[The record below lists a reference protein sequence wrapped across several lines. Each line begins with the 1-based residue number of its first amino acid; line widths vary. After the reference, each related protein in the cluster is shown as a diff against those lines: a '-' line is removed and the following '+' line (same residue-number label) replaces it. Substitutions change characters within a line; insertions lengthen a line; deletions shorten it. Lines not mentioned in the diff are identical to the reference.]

1 MTPQEKI
8 IDLRSDTVTKPTL
21 GMWEALRELNDSKI
35 GDDVFREDP
44 TVNKLESEA
53 ARLMNKEAALYVTSG
68 TQGNLITLLS
78 NTNPGEEILIE
89 RKSHIFLYE
98 VGSAARIGG
107 LTSKTYN
114 SVTGFPNEEELRN
127 MIRTRSDLHQPWTTL
142 LAVENTHNTHG
153 GVVIK
158 PRDLNQLSNLCH
170 DLDIKF
176 HMDGARIFNAAVAT
190 DLPLNTFTDNVDSIM
205 FCLSKGMAAPVG
217 SMIAGSQEFIDRARK
232 FRKMLGGGM
241 RQAGVIA
248 IMGLIALTHDW
259 RAQIKED
266 HLNAQNLANGL
277 RKENLNITVPNPESN
292 ILLVQCPEESPVSK
306 IIDDLKE
313 SGLLALPMKSKIRL
327 VTHFGITK
335 EDIDR
340 SRGILSSIIQTYSDN

>member
-1 MTPQEKI
+1 MTLQEKI
-8 IDLRSDTVTKPTL
+8 IDLRSDTVTKPTPE
-21 GMWEALRELNDSKI
+21 MWEALRELNDSKI
-35 GDDVFREDP
+35 GDDVFGEDP
-44 TVNKLESEA
+44 TVNELELQSA
-53 ARLMNKEAALYVTSG
+53 KLMNKEAALFVTSG
-68 TQGNLITLLS
+68 TQGNLISLLS
-78 NTNPGEEILIE
+78 HTNPGEEILIE

-98 VGSAARIGG
+98 VGSAARLGG
-107 LTSKTYN
+107 LTSKTYYSQN
-114 SVTGFPNEEELRN
+114 GFPNEEKLRS

-158 PRDLNQLSNLCH
+158 PYNLKHLSDLSHEL
-170 DLDIKF
+170 DLKF

-190 DLPLNTFTDNVDSIM
+190 DLPLNAFTDNVDSIM

-277 RKENLNITVPNPESN
+277 RKENLNITVPYPESN
-292 ILLVQCPEESPVSK
+292 ILLVRCPEESPVLK
-306 IIDDLKE
+306 IIHDLKE

-340 SRGILSSIIQTYSDN
+340 AIEILSTVIQKYSDN